1 MYDST
6 SYPSSDVPS
15 AEADGASTRPAVD
28 ERPEPWKKI
37 ESRFRL
43 WSFRVYYDKT
53 FANEIDPVLRFA
65 KALIASSQPIRDRR
79 LVIEWNRKRLER
91 YRRSGKKRKSE
102 SHADTQAVS
111 T

>member
-1 MYDST
+1 MD
-6 SYPSSDVPS
+6 D
-15 AEADGASTRPAVD
+15 
-28 ERPEPWKKI
+28 RPEPWKKI

-65 KALIASSQPIRDRR
+65 KALIASCQPIRDRR

-91 YRRSGKKRKSE
+91 YRRPRNTGKKRKSE
-102 SHADTQAVS
+102 SHADPQAVS